1 MMHIKNLSDNP
12 HLTVTIFLHE
22 GSFKAKQDMKSA
34 TYMFPLAAILLS
46 KKKGANIG
54 EVKSNL

>member
-1 MMHIKNLSDNP
+1 MMHIQNLSDNP

-46 KKKGANIG
+46 KKK
-54 EVKSNL
+54 VQL